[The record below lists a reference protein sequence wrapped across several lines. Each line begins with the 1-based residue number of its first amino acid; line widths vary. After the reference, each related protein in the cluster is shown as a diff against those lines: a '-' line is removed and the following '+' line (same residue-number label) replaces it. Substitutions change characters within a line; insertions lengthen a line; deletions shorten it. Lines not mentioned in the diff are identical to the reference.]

1 MTIQFFDAHIHFL
14 HQCPLD
20 ELIHKLGL
28 MEKAGFGG
36 LDVLVLSEFPSEI
49 DTVLKM
55 IPGEYHHLVTPR
67 ALENQKH
74 LFTLLNSTCPVKLT
88 PFWDARFI
96 GDDAEGKVKKYRRM
110 GFKGLK
116 LLYVPEEDEGL
127 QIGGMEKT
135 FGRTCKESERI
146 TSQLIDSASSQGM
159 PVIFHGDLR
168 RYGQFIEDMIGSHPS
183 TNFNLPHFGFSRR
196 LVSSLLEKY
205 PNCYTDL
212 SSVIPFMG
220 GDTVSYKRF
229 IQKHQDKILFGS
241 DALID
246 QLDQIELALKSV
258 MRFLEDDGIFHK
270 LVHKNYKVFHNHLD
284 EIP

>member
-20 ELIHKLGL
+20 ELIDKLGL
-28 MEKAGFGG
+28 MEKAGFAG

-135 FGRTCKESERI
+135 LDAHARNRRGSHHSSSIARRRKACPSYSMGTLE
-146 TSQLIDSASSQGM
+146 DMASS
-159 PVIFHGDLR
+159 
-168 RYGQFIEDMIGSHPS
+168 S
-183 TNFNLPHFGFSRR
+183 
-196 LVSSLLEKY
+196 
-205 PNCYTDL
+205 
-212 SSVIPFMG
+212 
-220 GDTVSYKRF
+220 
-229 IQKHQDKILFGS
+229 KI
-241 DALID
+241 
-246 QLDQIELALKSV
+246 
-258 MRFLEDDGIFHK
+258 
-270 LVHKNYKVFHNHLD
+270 
-284 EIP
+284 